1 MQYIPKYRLSGNIKH
16 LFIDDVS
23 NDSLHQHYD
32 GVVNES
38 TMSINIQSVHRD
50 TLQEAL
56 FSIGGVPVL
65 VYLFGL
71 VSFIISLFLF
81 KPIQLYTW
89 RSVAFSKVAGLSP
102 QLY

>member
-16 LFIDDVS
+16 LFIDEVN
-23 NDSLHQHYD
+23 NDGLREHYD
-32 GVVNES
+32 SVVNES
-38 TMSINIQSVHRD
+38 AMSVNIQSIHRD

-81 KPIQLYTW
+81 
-89 RSVAFSKVAGLSP
+89 
-102 QLY
+102 

>member
-16 LFIDDVS
+16 LFIDEVN
-23 NDSLHQHYD
+23 NDGLREHYD
-32 GVVNES
+32 SVVNES
-38 TMSINIQSVHRD
+38 AMCVNIQSIHRD

-81 KPIQLYTW
+81 
-89 RSVAFSKVAGLSP
+89 
-102 QLY
+102 